1 MYPLDSIK
9 AEGLGSQLA
18 EAVDGLRNGS
28 SPMMYMYKNAVSWG
42 KVVQDYL
49 RSEKFA
55 ELDGVRQSQ
64 GSEITSH

>member
-28 SPMMYMYKNAVSWG
+28 SPMMYVYKNAVSWG

-49 RSEKFA
+49 RSESS